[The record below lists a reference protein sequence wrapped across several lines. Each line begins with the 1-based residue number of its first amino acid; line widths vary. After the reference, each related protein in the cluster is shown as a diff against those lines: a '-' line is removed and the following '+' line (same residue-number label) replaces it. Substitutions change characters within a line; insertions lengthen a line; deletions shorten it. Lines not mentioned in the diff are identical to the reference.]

1 MQHYPKI
8 SFGIIVLNGEPFT
21 KYCLRALY
29 PFAHE
34 IIVVEGAVRSAADI
48 ATPTGHSRDNTL
60 EILYQFQ
67 AEEDPEGKLQI
78 VVREGFWDEKD
89 EMSQAYAA
97 RATGDYLWQVDI
109 DEFYLPKD
117 IETVMQLLRA
127 DPSITGL
134 SFKNRHFWG
143 GFDYVC
149 NGWYFRTGADVFRR
163 LFKWGEGYQYVSHR
177 PPTVFNAHGEDTYQ
191 LNWLDGQV
199 LARKHNIYLYHYS
212 LLFPK
217 QVLEKS
223 QYYSRV
229 AWTDRTNAVSWAE
242 RNFLKLE
249 KPYRVHNVYRYPSWL
264 ERYSGPHPPQI
275 EALRHA
281 LRHGTIPIE
290 MRRTDDIEDLLC
302 QRRYAVGRAMLKLTS
317 PVFSLAFHLV
327 KGVSQR
333 LSRRN

>member
-89 EMSQAYAA
+89 AMSQAYAA

-134 SFKNRHFWG
+134 SFKNRLFWG
-143 GFDYVC
+143 GFDYLC
-149 NGWYFRTGADVFRR
+149 DGWYFRTGADVFRR
-163 LFKWGEGYQYVSHR
+163 LFKWGR
-177 PPTVFNAHGEDTYQ
+177 
-191 LNWLDGQV
+191 
-199 LARKHNIYLYHYS
+199 
-212 LLFPK
+212 
-217 QVLEKS
+217 
-223 QYYSRV
+223 
-229 AWTDRTNAVSWAE
+229 
-242 RNFLKLE
+242 
-249 KPYRVHNVYRYPSWL
+249 
-264 ERYSGPHPPQI
+264 
-275 EALRHA
+275 
-281 LRHGTIPIE
+281 GTS
-290 MRRTDDIEDLLC
+290 M
-302 QRRYAVGRAMLKLTS
+302 
-317 PVFSLAFHLV
+317 
-327 KGVSQR
+327 
-333 LSRRN
+333 